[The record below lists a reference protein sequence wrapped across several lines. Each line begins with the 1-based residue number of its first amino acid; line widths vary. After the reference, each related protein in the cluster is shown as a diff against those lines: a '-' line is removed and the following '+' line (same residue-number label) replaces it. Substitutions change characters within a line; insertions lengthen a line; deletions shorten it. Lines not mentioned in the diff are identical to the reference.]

1 MQSPDDH
8 IQDAEIVDEGTAPVP
23 APDPAPA
30 PASSERP
37 GTIELARR
45 AARFTA
51 GVGLLAGDGVRR
63 LLAEPDQPTD
73 DSAPRAL
80 PPASGEAEPEAEPS
94 RRGVSGPLAAASRAV
109 GALPPVAWLRRRAEK
124 EGEVSRDYAKAVLT
138 GAAGAATDI
147 AVEQTKKIDF
157 DRISHDLELSRIVM
171 QSTGGLAGEAID
183 AVRAQAVGVD
193 AMIDRLTAKV
203 LRRPVDRPPFQLD

>member
-8 IQDAEIVDEGTAPVP
+8 IEDAEIVDDGAGPEAARG
-23 APDPAPA
+23 PAPA
-30 PASSERP
+30 PHPAP
-37 GTIELARR
+37 GTMELVRR

-63 LLAEPDQPTD
+63 LLSEPDQPTD
-73 DSAPRAL
+73 DGAPRAL
-80 PPASGEAEPEAEPS
+80 APGSAPAPVDPP
-94 RRGVSGPLAAASRAV
+94 RGGIAPLAAAGQVV

-124 EGEVSRDYAKAVLT
+124 EGEVSRDYAKAVLS

-157 DRISHDLELSRIVM
+157 DRISRDFELSRVVL
-171 QSTGGLAGEAID
+171 QSTGGLAGQAID
-183 AVRAQAVGVD
+183 SVRAQAVGLD
-193 AMIDRLTAKV
+193 ALIDQIIAKV
-203 LRRPVDRPPFQLD
+203 LRRPVERPPFQLD